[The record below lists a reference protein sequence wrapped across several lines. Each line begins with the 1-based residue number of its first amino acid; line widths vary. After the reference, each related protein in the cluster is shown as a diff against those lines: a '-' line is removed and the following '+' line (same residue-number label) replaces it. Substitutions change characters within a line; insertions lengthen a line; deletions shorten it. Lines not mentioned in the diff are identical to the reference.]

1 MSLLKNEIFLEC
13 ENPNIY
19 AIAASNGEQM
29 QLLTSYFNEDD
40 DTPAEDVEIKFYA
53 DQAGEMR
60 FYLTDK
66 EQDNSLVRT
75 VKITEGEQTVKL
87 PMKLFDIYHIVLE

>member
-1 MSLLKNEIFLEC
+1 
-13 ENPNIY
+13 
-19 AIAASNGEQM
+19 M

-60 FYLTDK
+60 FYLTDAEK
-66 EQDNSLVRT
+66 DRELVRT
-75 VKITEGEQTVKL
+75 GKVLKGEQTIQVS
-87 PMKLFDIYHIVLE
+87 MKLFDIYHIVLENDK